1 MVRTR
6 TSENSNRSGTYVG
19 PHKNSYDYV
28 YPTSFEPTKIP
39 KYTYPIPSYQEQTTL
54 DQGLTD
60 KDYVEMS
67 GQDHSYAQEP
77 YFVPRYG
84 GKMDQVGPWPSPPP
98 GDARPPPF
106 QKQFEKYPKFAKKE
120 PPQDSESKRTVFDH
134 FGIFPNV
141 PMSLILKGCSIIL
154 LIILVEMNAWI
165 NLDTLHPVLA
175 ESIGNGAVPFIGVSV
190 IGVFLGLLFRY
201 MDFELFQ
208 LKSIPTEQRS
218 GRFKSYLTL
227 IFLLAITIFIV
238 LEVIVE
244 LINARGF
251 LEGTP
256 GGALFLLD
264 LLVILIVT
272 IGTYA
277 VFSKNHSLTIIT
289 IMLLIII
296 MLIGVDY
303 GTNLPMMVVLGCLTI
318 LYIEITDSALR
329 ISEYVTKFYSI
340 VETHDETGA
349 LRNQIDNHMDSIS
362 IKFLKNLAVFIAL
375 TLTITGMLLLVF
387 VSYPY
392 LTPSFI
398 HENLE
403 LQTVYALIPIIA
415 LLFVIFLFYRI
426 IIKYLTPME
435 HGTEQRVE

>member
-1 MVRTR
+1 LVRTR
-6 TSENSNRSGTYVG
+6 TSQNSKRSGTNVG

-39 KYTYPIPSYQEQTTL
+39 KYTYPIPSYQEQTTPHKEL
-54 DQGLTD
+54 SD
-60 KDYVEMS
+60 KDIVETS
-67 GQDHSYAQEP
+67 GQDYSYAQEP
-77 YFVPRYG
+77 YFVPQYG
-84 GKMDQVGPWPSPPP
+84 GKMDQVGPYPTPDS
-98 GDARPPPF
+98 ARPPPF
-106 QKQFEKYPKFAKKE
+106 QKEFEKYPKFAEKE
-120 PPQDSESKRTVFDH
+120 PPQDSETKPNVFDY

-154 LIILVEMNAWI
+154 LVILVEMNAWI
-165 NLDTLHPVLA
+165 NLDSLHPVLA
-175 ESIGNGAVPFIGVSV
+175 ESIGKGAVPFIGVSA
-190 IGVFLGLLFRY
+190 IGIFLGFLFRY

-208 LKSIPTEQRS
+208 LKSMPKEQRS

-227 IFLLAITIFIV
+227 IFLFAITIFIM

-251 LEGTP
+251 LVGTP

-277 VFSKNHSLTIIT
+277 VFSKNHSLSIIT

-296 MLIGVDY
+296 MLIGIDY

-329 ISEYVTKFYSI
+329 ISEYITKFYSI
-340 VETHDETGA
+340 VETHDETGV

-403 LQTVYALIPIIA
+403 LQTVYALIPIIT
-415 LLFVIFLFYRI
+415 LLFVIFMFYRI
-426 IIKYLTPME
+426 IMKYLTPME
-435 HGTEQRVE
+435 HGTEQRIE